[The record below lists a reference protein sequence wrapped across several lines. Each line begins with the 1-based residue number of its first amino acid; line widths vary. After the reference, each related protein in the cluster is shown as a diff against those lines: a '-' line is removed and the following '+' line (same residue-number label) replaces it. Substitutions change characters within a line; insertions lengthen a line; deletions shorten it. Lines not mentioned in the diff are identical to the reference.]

1 MKIWRVFAIA
11 TLVLAACGSE
21 PPPEASNDLLYLQTE
36 AGLAIAAAGSDS
48 AEFQASDSLPSAD
61 WSTVVRAGRHPAG
74 TRVSGSDPHSGEK
87 VWSKILDGPL
97 GLKIVS
103 GDGTMAALGPTREPY
118 YSQGRRS
125 TELVVVGASRDE
137 QTYSLDGNYEP
148 EAFST
153 DGGNLFVIEYLPAAR
168 PTHYRVRNLDLTTG
182 VVGGVYTVDAELQET
197 MRGTARV
204 QTMDLEGTRLYTL
217 YTLKQH
223 GERHTFVHV
232 LSLDEE
238 WAHCV
243 DLPDGFQY
251 STGTATSMSV
261 TPDGDRLL
269 IANSE
274 SGALAEVDTEA
285 LAVTRTG
292 QVSFGLGKPTH
303 MAIGDERLFL
313 SSGRMMT
320 VVSLKTL
327 EEMRSLFMAQP
338 ITGLQAAADGFRLYI
353 GQKNR
358 IGVVD
363 VTTGERLESFDP
375 PGVDRVQRIG
385 RATQQPPQPR
395 SDDIIKCA
403 C

>member
-1 MKIWRVFAIA
+1 MKIRRVFAVTA
-11 TLVLAACGSE
+11 LVLAACGSE
-21 PPPEASNDLLYLQTE
+21 APPEASNDLLYLQTE

-48 AEFQASDSLPSAD
+48 AEFQALDSLPSAD
-61 WSTVVRAGRHPAG
+61 WTTVVRARQHPSG
-74 TRVSGSDPHSGEK
+74 TRLIGSDPRSGK
-87 VWSKILDGPL
+87 AVWSTVAQGRLD
-97 GLKIVS
+97 LKIVS
-103 GDGTMAALGPTREPY
+103 GDGTIAALGPRSEPY

-125 TELVVVGASRDE
+125 TELVVVGASGDE
-137 QTYSLDGNYEP
+137 QRYSLDGNYEP

-153 DGGNLFVIEYLPAAR
+153 DGGNLFVIEYLPADR

-182 VVGGVYTVDAELQET
+182 VVDGVYTVDAELQEA
-197 MRGTARV
+197 MRGTARI
-204 QTMDLEGTRLYTL
+204 QTMDLKGTRLYTL
-217 YTLKQH
+217 YTLKQDGH
-223 GERHTFVHV
+223 QKTFVHV

-261 TPDGDRLL
+261 TPDGGRLFL
-269 IANSE
+269 ANSE
-274 SGALAEVDTEA
+274 SGAIAEVDAEA

-303 MAIGDERLFL
+303 MAIGDGRLFL

-320 VVSLKTL
+320 VVSMKTL

-338 ITGLQAAADGFRLYI
+338 ITGLQAATDGFRLYI
-353 GQKNR
+353 GQKDR

-363 VTTGERLESFDP
+363 VITGQRLESFDP
-375 PGVDRVQRIG
+375 PGVNRVQRIG

-395 SDDIIKCA
+395 SDIIKCA